1 MHRKWHFSALSSM
14 GFYLM
19 AATALA
25 QPLPIEDYMANPAF
39 RTAKISPDGKYI
51 ALAVPR
57 LDTDVLL
64 VSDIETQAPLT
75 GFETEQDTGIAD
87 FWWVNEERLVL
98 NTFVYRNDIDRPL
111 NTGNLFAFN
120 IDNSK
125 RLAIAGPR
133 TGEYAAY
140 AVLDTLRSDFNNIL
154 VTRWPIDARGAVGTT
169 VRSKPEAYLLNV
181 YEAPLQERT
190 GSRLGD
196 NRLNGA
202 ITSPLPWG
210 DLHSDSEGEVRL
222 ATATNDEGKFEASIR
237 ENSVWKSIDLPFAND
252 DDPTDGIGQLIGFG
266 PENKGIYYLA
276 RSEYGTT
283 ALAYYDLTSSEST
296 ILFRHEKYDIGAADL
311 IWTSDESEVIGVKV
325 VGALPENYYFSEH
338 PEVSF
343 HRSLDKGMP
352 GFNLQLL
359 GFSDNGKKA
368 LAMVNNATTP
378 DMLFLLDRD
387 KGEFGPLFYAYPKLL
402 NTTLS
407 DAEPIALTA
416 RDGVALEG
424 YVTRGYGVTG
434 PAPMIVLPHGG
445 PHGTRD
451 VPFFD
456 PEVQLLASRGYSVLQ
471 INYRGSGG
479 YGSSFAQKG
488 YRNWGTTMVDDV
500 IDATEWAI
508 TNGYAEPGNI
518 CIMGASYGGYSA
530 MMAVARY
537 PELFTCGVGISGV
550 YDLNL
555 MRKGDIPF
563 IPGGERFLEQVVGSD
578 EAVLAQNSPIAFAGN
593 IKIPILL
600 AHGNRDLR
608 VPIKNA
614 ERFRDALK
622 DAGVEHEWLLLRNTG
637 HSPTLPETKVE
648 LYTEVLKFLDR
659 SLKTPGEN

>member
-1 MHRKWHFSALSSM
+1 MLLGQILLLVFPGLPQKRPSGARPEQSRLTTMPCKLRYSVVPGITF
-14 GFYLM
+14 FLM
-19 AATALA
+19 TATILA
-25 QPLPIEDYMANPAF
+25 QPLPIEDYMANPEF
-39 RTAKISPDGKYI
+39 RTAKLSPDGKYV
-51 ALAVPR
+51 ALSVPR
-57 LDTDVLL
+57 PDTDVLL
-64 VSDIETQAPLT
+64 ISDIETRAPLA
-75 GFETEQDTGIAD
+75 GFETEQSSGIAD
-87 FWWVNEERLVL
+87 FWWANEERLVL
-98 NTFVYRNDIDRPL
+98 NTFINSRDTDRPL

-120 IDNSK
+120 VDNSK
-125 RLAIAGPR
+125 RLAIAGPI

-140 AVLDTLRSDFNNIL
+140 EVLDTLSDDFNNIL
-154 VTRWPIDARGAVGTT
+154 VTRWPIDARGAIGTT
-169 VRSKPEAYLLNV
+169 VRSQPEAYLLNV

-196 NRLNGA
+196 NRLNQA

-210 DLHSDSEGEVRL
+210 GLISDSKGEVKL
-222 ATATNDEGKFEASIR
+222 ATSTNDQGKFEASIR
-237 ENSVWKSIDLPFAND
+237 ENEVWRSIELPFASND
-252 DDPTDGIGQLIGFG
+252 VSPDGIGQLIGFG

-311 IWTSDESEVIGVKV
+311 IWTSDESEVLGVKV
-325 VGALPENYYFSEH
+325 MGTLPENYYFSEH
-338 PEVSF
+338 AEVSF

-352 GFNLQLL
+352 GFNVQLL
-359 GFSDNGKKA
+359 GFSDDGRKA

-402 NTTLS
+402 NAILS
-407 DAEPIALTA
+407 DAEPISVPA

-508 TNGYAEPGNI
+508 TNGYAESGNI

-537 PELFTCGVGISGV
+537 P
-550 YDLNL
+550 
-555 MRKGDIPF
+555 
-563 IPGGERFLEQVVGSD
+563 
-578 EAVLAQNSPIAFAGN
+578 
-593 IKIPILL
+593 
-600 AHGNRDLR
+600 
-608 VPIKNA
+608 
-614 ERFRDALK
+614 
-622 DAGVEHEWLLLRNTG
+622 
-637 HSPTLPETKVE
+637 
-648 LYTEVLKFLDR
+648 
-659 SLKTPGEN
+659 